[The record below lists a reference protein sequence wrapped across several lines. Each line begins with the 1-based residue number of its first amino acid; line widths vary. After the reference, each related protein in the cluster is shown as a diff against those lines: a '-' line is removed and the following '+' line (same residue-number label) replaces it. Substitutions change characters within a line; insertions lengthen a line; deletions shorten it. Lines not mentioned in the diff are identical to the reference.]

1 MECDICQLKW
11 NTENIIPR
19 ILPCGH
25 TFCQSCILKQI
36 QTKTKQI
43 FKCPTCHK
51 KLNSLQS
58 QKDVLNLRKN
68 SALLTLTDKVQ
79 TYKSNN
85 NISNVSISSQN
96 LNYSNLNQ
104 DNNNSRLNIN
114 NEQNNTNNNEEF
126 YRSGEFY
133 FPLCQTHKN
142 KANFY
147 NFVENVKNF
156 YCNECL
162 QSSNLED
169 LKPLPFLKAHN
180 EFKMN
185 SCKNKIKILRN
196 EIFRVENFLKS
207 YQNNFENNNKK
218 KIDELFD
225 YINKIIQYN
234 YTTAKTLFQQCL
246 KEQKNQIDKKTSE
259 LRFLYK
265 ELDSFEKK
273 LDNIIKY
280 NTEKNTP
287 DPESQIT
294 LDNVYSKLSNFINYE
309 NELNL
314 FQMNITIKEEDKDSL
329 FNIIQNMYQLDVDF
343 LKMKN
348 GELPTIKE
356 LLNKSS
362 TWPCD
367 CGIIDNACGKIICKG
382 CSKYRPLE
390 TYTNLVFNPLLSE
403 KSEIKE
409 FNMRRKH
416 EEKVFQS
423 LSSRNMDDLK
433 HAYFFAIDISWYNKW
448 RSFIYNDD
456 KSSKFLENFK
466 KYISDNKKIGI
477 LPPGIID
484 NTKICVA
491 YKEKKKN
498 SYSYKLKSGLI
509 EGKDYCVVNQYLW
522 EWFLLNYSGGPEV
535 QLSENENI
543 KTNHNSI
550 CSYKSN
556 SIIILDKD
564 DCNNQSNNV
573 TKDVDNLNDN
583 NKFEENKENDLE
595 DFVDSKERSDKKLK
609 FKISLEK
616 KEEVK
621 ILNKNYNSK
630 LTDIKAS
637 KQQNVEDK
645 VFESGIKQRLIKS
658 LISDINI

>member
-25 TFCQSCILKQI
+25 TICQSCIIKQI
-36 QTKTKQI
+36 KNKSGQV
-43 FKCPTCHK
+43 FRCPNCDREI
-51 KLNSLQS
+51 NSLES
-58 QKDVLNLRKN
+58 PKDVLNLRKN
-68 SALLTLTDKVQ
+68 SALLALIDKVQ

-85 NISNVSISSQN
+85 NISNISISSQN
-96 LNYSNLNQ
+96 LNYSNLNP
-104 DNNNSRLNIN
+104 DINNSRIN
-114 NEQNNTNNNEEF
+114 NNKDQSNLEEF
-126 YRSGEFY
+126 YQSGEFY
-133 FPLCQTHKN
+133 FPICQIHKN

-147 NFVENVKNF
+147 NIIDSKKNF
-156 YCNECL
+156 YCNECI
-162 QSSNLED
+162 QTTNLEN
-169 LKPLPFLKAHN
+169 LKPLPFLKAQN
-180 EFKMN
+180 EFKIN

-196 EIFRVENFLKS
+196 EICRVESFLKS
-207 YQNNFENNNKK
+207 YQNNFEVNNKK
-218 KIDELFD
+218 KIDELFE

-234 YTTAKTLFQQCL
+234 YTTAKTLFKQCL

-259 LRFLYK
+259 LKFLYK
-265 ELDSFEKK
+265 ELESFEKK
-273 LDNIIKY
+273 LDNVYKY
-280 NTEKNTP
+280 NKDKYVPE
-287 DPESQIT
+287 PESQIT

-314 FQMNITIKEEDKDSL
+314 FQMNISIKEEDKDSL
-329 FNIIQNMYQLDVDF
+329 FNMIQNMYQLDVDF

-367 CGIIDNACGKIICKG
+367 CGILDNTVGKIICKG

-423 LSSRNMDDLK
+423 LSIRNMDNLK
-433 HAYFFAIDISWYNKW
+433 HAYFFAIDISWFNKW

-456 KSSKFLENFK
+456 KTSKYLDNYK

-484 NTKICVA
+484 NSKICIPN
-491 YKEKKKN
+491 KEKKKGCP
-498 SYSYKLKSGLI
+498 SYILKPGLI
-509 EGKDYCVVNQYLW
+509 LDKDYCIVNQYLW
-522 EWFLLNYSGGPEV
+522 EWFLLNYRGGPEI
-535 QLSENENI
+535 QLSENINDAHTSI
-543 KTNHNSI
+543 DSKTNTNSI
-550 CSYKSN
+550 F
-556 SIIILDKD
+556 ILGEED
-564 DCNNQSNNV
+564 
-573 TKDVDNLNDN
+573 LN
-583 NKFEENKENDLE
+583 NKKIGNMIGNINNNKNSEENKEQDYDDLKNDKNIKNKNIE
-595 DFVDSKERSDKKLK
+595 
-609 FKISLEK
+609 
-616 KEEVK
+616 KEEEII
-621 ILNKNYNSK
+621 ILNKFYNSK
-630 LTDIKAS
+630 LTDIKAP
-637 KQQNVEDK
+637 KMKNIQDK
-645 VFESGIKQRLIKS
+645 LFEPEVKQRLFKS

>member
-25 TFCQSCILKQI
+25 TICQSCILKQI
-36 QTKTKQI
+36 KNKSGQV
-43 FKCPTCHK
+43 FKCPNCDREI
-51 KLNSLQS
+51 NSLES
-58 QKDVLNLRKN
+58 PKDVLNLRKN
-68 SALLTLTDKVQ
+68 SALLALIDKVQ

-85 NISNVSISSQN
+85 NISNISISSQN
-96 LNYSNLNQ
+96 LNYSNLNP
-104 DNNNSRLNIN
+104 DINNSRIN
-114 NEQNNTNNNEEF
+114 NNKDQSNLEEF
-126 YRSGEFY
+126 YQSGEFY
-133 FPLCQTHKN
+133 FPICQVHKN

-147 NFVENVKNF
+147 NIIDSKKNF
-156 YCNECL
+156 YCNECI
-162 QSSNLED
+162 QTTNLEN
-169 LKPLPFLKAHN
+169 LKPLPFLKAQN
-180 EFKMN
+180 EFKIN

-196 EIFRVENFLKS
+196 EIYRVESFLKS
-207 YQNNFENNNKK
+207 YQNNFEVNNKK
-218 KIDELFD
+218 KIDELFE

-234 YTTAKTLFQQCL
+234 YTTAKTLFKQCL

-259 LRFLYK
+259 LKFLYK
-265 ELDSFEKK
+265 ELESFEKK
-273 LDNIIKY
+273 LDNVYKY
-280 NTEKNTP
+280 NKDKYVPE
-287 DPESQIT
+287 PESQIT

-314 FQMNITIKEEDKDSL
+314 FQMNISIKEEDKDSL
-329 FNIIQNMYQLDVDF
+329 FNMIQNMYQLDVDF

-367 CGIIDNACGKIICKG
+367 CGILDNTVGKIICKG

-423 LSSRNMDDLK
+423 LSIRNMDNLK
-433 HAYFFAIDISWYNKW
+433 HAYFFAIDMSWYNKW

-456 KSSKFLENFK
+456 KTSKYLDNYK

-484 NTKICVA
+484 NSKICIPN
-491 YKEKKKN
+491 KEKKKGCP
-498 SYSYKLKSGLI
+498 SYILKPGLI
-509 EGKDYCVVNQYLW
+509 LDKDYCIVNQYLW
-522 EWFLLNYSGGPEV
+522 EWFLLNYRGGPEI
-535 QLSENENI
+535 QLSENINDAHTSI
-543 KTNHNSI
+543 DSKTNT
-550 CSYKSN
+550 N
-556 SIIILDKD
+556 SIIILGEED
-564 DCNNQSNNV
+564 
-573 TKDVDNLNDN
+573 LN
-583 NKFEENKENDLE
+583 NKKIGNMIGNINNNKNSEENKEQDYDDLKNDKNIKNKNIE
-595 DFVDSKERSDKKLK
+595 
-609 FKISLEK
+609 
-616 KEEVK
+616 KEEEII
-621 ILNKNYNSK
+621 ILNKFYNSK
-630 LTDIKAS
+630 LTDIKAP
-637 KQQNVEDK
+637 KMKNIQDK
-645 VFESGIKQRLIKS
+645 LFEPEVKQRLFKS

>member
-25 TFCQSCILKQI
+25 TFCQSCLLKQI
-36 QTKTKQI
+36 QNKSKKI
-43 FKCPTCHK
+43 FECQTCHK
-51 KLNSLQS
+51 EINSLEEI
-58 QKDVLNLRKN
+58 KDVLNLRKN

-79 TYKSNN
+79 TCKLN
-85 NISNVSISSQN
+85 NISNISTSREN
-96 LNYSNLNQ
+96 LNFSNINP
-104 DNNNSRLNIN
+104 DNNNSRIN
-114 NEQNNTNNNEEF
+114 TNSEQNNINSNEEF
-126 YRSGEFY
+126 YQSGEFY
-133 FPLCQTHKN
+133 FPVCQTHKN

-147 NFVENVKNF
+147 NIIDSIKNF

-162 QSSNLED
+162 QTNNLEN
-169 LKPLPFLKAHN
+169 LKPLPFLKAQN
-180 EFKMN
+180 EFKIN

-196 EIFRVENFLKS
+196 EICRVENFLKS
-207 YQNNFENNNKK
+207 FQNNFEVNNKK

-225 YINKIIQYN
+225 YISKIIEYN

-259 LRFLYK
+259 LKFLYK

-273 LDNIIKY
+273 LDNIYKY
-280 NTEKNTP
+280 NKDKNTP
-287 DPESQIT
+287 EPESQIT
-294 LDNVYSKLSNFINYE
+294 LDNVYCKLSNFINYE

-314 FQMNITIKEEDKDSL
+314 FQMNISIKEEDKDSL
-329 FNIIQNMYQLDVDF
+329 FNVIQNMYQLDVDF

-367 CGIIDNACGKIICKG
+367 CGVLDNSVGKIICKG

-403 KSEIKE
+403 RSEIKE

-423 LSSRNMDDLK
+423 LSNRNMDNLK
-433 HAYFFAIDISWYNKW
+433 HAYFFAIDINWYNRW

-456 KSSKFLENFK
+456 KSSKYLENCK

-477 LPPGIID
+477 LPPGYID
-484 NTKICVA
+484 NSKICIPN
-491 YKEKKKN
+491 KEKKKGCYVYN
-498 SYSYKLKSGLI
+498 LKPGLVLD
-509 EGKDYCVVNQYLW
+509 KDYCIVNQYLW
-522 EWFLLNYSGGPEV
+522 EWFLLNYNGGPEI
-535 QLSENENI
+535 QLSENVNTNANNTNVSSTSNNSIMILGEEEGNNKNIENI
-543 KTNHNSI
+543 DVNTYFGNK
-550 CSYKSN
+550 
-556 SIIILDKD
+556 
-564 DCNNQSNNV
+564 NN
-573 TKDVDNLNDN
+573 
-583 NKFEENKENDLE
+583 EENKEKDCDEHLSLKE
-595 DFVDSKERSDKKLK
+595 HSKKNKY
-609 FKISLEK
+609 KISMENGEEIQILK
-616 KEEVK
+616 KQ
-621 ILNKNYNSK
+621 YNSK
-630 LTDIKAS
+630 LTDIKAP
-637 KQQNVEDK
+637 KMQNIQEK
-645 VFESGIKQRLIKS
+645 PLEPEIKKRLIKS